1 MTKIELNEKLAKL
14 YGIEKLRISFEDDG
28 ERPAPII
35 VKILLID
42 DWSRLMNLAVDNKV
56 FDIFECRQ
64 TDSYFSL
71 RNRENF
77 QNLQIFMNKEHESP
91 QAATKYAI
99 AMALVKLKE
108 GKCDD

>member
-1 MTKIELNEKLAKL
+1 MNKSELNNKLAEL

-42 DWSRLMNLAVDNKV
+42 DWSRLMDLAVHERLNIYMNL
-56 FDIFECRQ
+56 DIVTCTNDKDVVEI
-64 TDSYFSL
+64 S
-71 RNRENF
+71 E
-77 QNLQIFMNKEHESP
+77 FMSDHESP

-99 AMALVKLKE
+99 AMALVRVNESK
-108 GKCDD
+108 